1 MTARKS
7 GAVNNPFSDIC
18 RGKTVFV
25 GIGNNLRGDDG
36 IGPLIIE
43 RLRQLMSRPCIDA
56 GSVPENS
63 FGPIAKENP
72 DTVVII
78 DAVQLFLKPG
88 AYRLLSAEEVLE
100 TGFSTHTL
108 SPSVFMQYLKEA
120 TNAEVYL
127 LGIQPM
133 STELGSGVSAQLE
146 ESVNKIITLI
156 VQACG
161 DA

>member
-1 MTARKS
+1 MS
-7 GAVNNPFSDIC
+7 GVVNNPFLDIC
-18 RGKTVFV
+18 KGKTVFV

-43 RLRQLMSRPCIDA
+43 KLHRLTSCPCIDA
-56 GSVPENS
+56 GLVPENS

-78 DAVQLFLKPG
+78 DAVHLFLKPG

-127 LGIQPM
+127 LGIQPVN
-133 STELGSGVSAQLE
+133 TELGSGISAQLE
-146 ESVNKIITLI
+146 ESVDKIIPQI